1 MNEYFK
7 QNHAE
12 PVPLRDMAKPCH
24 EVYYLPMHAVHKT
37 TSSTTQLRIVFDAS
51 AKSTTGMSLNDHLL
65 VGPMVHTPL
74 IDVIL
79 RFRQYRVPQTTDISR
94 IYRTVLSEVQHDLH
108 HFVWRRHE
116 HHRLDDY
123 RMTRLTFGVSASS
136 FAANMAVKT
145 NTIQNEQAHS

>member
-1 MNEYFK
+1 MLEHSLSLNGKFDVFAEASNEYFE

-37 TSSTTQLRIVFDAS
+37 TSTTTQLRVVFDAS
-51 AKSTTGMSLNDHLL
+51 AKSTTVVSLNDQLL

-79 RFRQYRVPQTTDISR
+79 RFRQYMVALTTDISR
-94 IYRTVLSEVQHDLH
+94 MYSAVLLPEAQRDLH
-108 HFVWRRHE
+108 RFVREDTSMITSR
-116 HHRLDDY
+116 
-123 RMTRLTFGVSASS
+123 
-136 FAANMAVKT
+136 
-145 NTIQNEQAHS
+145 TIE